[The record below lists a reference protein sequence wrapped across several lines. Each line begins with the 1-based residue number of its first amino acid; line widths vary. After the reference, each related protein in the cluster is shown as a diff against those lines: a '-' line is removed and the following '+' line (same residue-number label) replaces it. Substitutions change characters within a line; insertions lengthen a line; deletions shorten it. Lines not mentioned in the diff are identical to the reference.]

1 MACVLTANRLFLNK
15 NIEIELEGYIKDKLN
30 VQNISTYLAVST
42 TFNTRKLVKV
52 TSDYIQ
58 RCFTMVVETDNFL
71 ELDFEH
77 VERILS
83 SSKLSISSEME
94 IYNAANLW
102 LSHKNCER
110 NKHAKALF
118 LSVRFPLLSEAVT
131 ESLLG
136 ERQGLN
142 NYSSFHKNSDCRAL
156 INKVLDNKKEF
167 YKNNS
172 VSYYTNRYCCS
183 SKFSILICGGRY
195 YKDLIRIISTFVYRG

>member
-1 MACVLTANRLFLNK
+1 
-15 NIEIELEGYIKDKLN
+15 
-30 VQNISTYLAVST
+30 
-42 TFNTRKLVKV
+42 
-52 TSDYIQ
+52 
-58 RCFTMVVETDNFL
+58 
-71 ELDFEH
+71 
-77 VERILS
+77 
-83 SSKLSISSEME
+83 ME

-172 VSYYTNRYCCS
+172 VSYYTSRYCCS

-195 YKDLIRIISTFVYRG
+195 YKELRRIISTFVYKTGVKNLNKIQPFTQKVGRKYIESAFFIKGELYFICLQMDKTGNWCYSFEKYSPRSKTWKTFPFHPKYSSQ